1 MQLLRFVQSPT
12 LIYNSLDYRNR
23 QKHLEPPRPP
33 PTKRAKT
40 EEDHILSTSSSEQK
54 DSYEDC
60 SSQAVDADDDTAR
73 IKKGRSQQSSEI
85 AKLKIRLLAE
95 KVGYI

>member
-23 QKHLEPPRPP
+23 QKDLEPPRPP